1 MFNVECTMYSCPLK
15 VQSALNFLII
25 LWFYFLQ
32 GMDFISLRQKN
43 VISPMQYIIQI
54 LWAFSNHTG
63 IDFNWFYLTE
73 ETQIILSKRKVKTYK
88 QKLPLYQTVFG
99 S

>member
-1 MFNVECTMYSCPLK
+1 MLC
-15 VQSALNFLII
+15 
-25 LWFYFLQ
+25 
-32 GMDFISLRQKN
+32 
-43 VISPMQYIIQI
+43 
-54 LWAFSNHTG
+54 AFSNHTG
-63 IDFNWFYLTE
+63 IDFDWFYLTE